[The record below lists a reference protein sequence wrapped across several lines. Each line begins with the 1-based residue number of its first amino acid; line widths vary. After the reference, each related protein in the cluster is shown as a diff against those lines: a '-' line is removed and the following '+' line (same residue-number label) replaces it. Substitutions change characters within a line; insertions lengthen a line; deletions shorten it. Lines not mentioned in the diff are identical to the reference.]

1 MYRSRI
7 KGDIQAIDAVQQ
19 SSDGQ
24 IAVAMDDQIL
34 LANSSNENLLL
45 QSLKIPV
52 NECKQQLHH
61 SKYQRFSSKAFKQNW
76 IKKVAFGPDQSHLL
90 HGCSL
95 LTMNA
100 YGECFL
106 LLTRHQSKYEV
117 ALCLNQILNTQTM
130 HDKSGADIVDCCWI
144 LVNGGVYIFTLCH
157 GLNSNDRE
165 MRSYLTIWRYDPFNL
180 KLTIVRNIDLAQ
192 LMQSMECASIQDQ
205 LYVCLTSN
213 LGSTEL
219 VVISPNEQWCIVE
232 QYSLLSQKYS
242 TPRIARFIDEQ
253 YVLLAYAGHVK
264 LFALNGQLA
273 SEFNIASKHSVS
285 GLCTNGH
292 RQFTLCTEDGCL
304 LSFFIDEDN
313 VISVDQ
319 EKTRYLHC
327 AVKMSMVNDNV
338 TFSALYEDLL
348 QFQASSTDDQ
358 LDIGRP
364 LSLRGGFTPKFRGL
378 ALSSSSRQQ
387 MVISFR
393 PVNLKDFNS
402 TPEYQRETCL
412 LVINLESQQDTPI
425 IPESAHAYNVL
436 NQSVEAEFGDC
447 AVCGRSLVAVE
458 GSDYQVKCVDSDAG
472 EDFKSH
478 YWSLCQRT
486 GEVLVDPFKTLQCVR
501 CKAKCSQFIDID
513 KQVEYIDIEN
523 WDSAQDGLYP
533 KCINCGGKFE
543 TCM

>member
-1 MYRSRI
+1 MYRFRI

-34 LANSSNENLLL
+34 LAISDNENLLL

-52 NECKQQLHH
+52 NESKQQHH
-61 SKYQRFSSKAFKQNW
+61 SQYQRFSSKSFRQNW
-76 IKKVAFGPDQSHLL
+76 TKKVAFGPDQSHLL

-95 LTMNA
+95 LTLNA

-106 LLTRHQSKYEV
+106 LQTRHQSKYEV
-117 ALCLNQILNTQTM
+117 ALCLNQILNTQIM
-130 HDKSGADIVDCCWI
+130 HDKSSADVVDCCWT
-144 LVNGGVYIFTLCH
+144 LVNGGVYILTLSH
-157 GLNSNDRE
+157 GLTSSDRD
-165 MRSYLTIWRYDPFNL
+165 MQSYLTIWRYDPFNL
-180 KLTIVRNIDLAQ
+180 RLTIVRNLDLAHP
-192 LMQSMECASIQDQ
+192 MQSMECATIQDR
-205 LYVCLTSN
+205 LYVCLTSK
-213 LGSTEL
+213 LGTTEL
-219 VVISPNEQWCIVE
+219 QVISPNEQWCIVE
-232 QYSLLSQKYS
+232 QYTLLSQKYS
-242 TPRIARFIDEQ
+242 TPRIARFIDDQ
-253 YVLLAYAGHVK
+253 FVIVAYAGHVN

-273 SEFNIASKHSVS
+273 SQFNIPSKHLVT
-285 GLCTNGH
+285 GLCTNDH
-292 RQFTLCTEDGCL
+292 RSFTMCTEDGCL
-304 LSFFIDEDN
+304 LSFFIEEDN

-319 EKTRYLHC
+319 EKTQYLHC
-327 AVKMSMVNDNV
+327 AVQMSMANVNV
-338 TFSALYEDLL
+338 TFNASYEDLL
-348 QFQASSTDDQ
+348 QFQASSFDDQ
-358 LDIGRP
+358 VDIGQP
-364 LSLRGGFTPKFRGL
+364 LSLRSGVTPKFRGL

-412 LVINLESQQDTPI
+412 LVVGLESQSSIPI
-425 IPESAHAYNVL
+425 SYDSSLAQNVL
-436 NQSVEAEFGDC
+436 NERAKSEFGDC

-458 GSDYQVKCVDSDAG
+458 GSGQVKCVDSDAG

-486 GEVLVDPFKTLQCVR
+486 GQVLVDPFKTLQCVR
-501 CKAKCSQFIDID
+501 CKAKCYQFVDID